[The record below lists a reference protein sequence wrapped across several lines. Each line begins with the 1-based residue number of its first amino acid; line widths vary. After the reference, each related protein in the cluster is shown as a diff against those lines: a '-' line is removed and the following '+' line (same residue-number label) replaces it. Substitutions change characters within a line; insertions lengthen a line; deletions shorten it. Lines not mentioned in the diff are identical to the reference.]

1 VAVSEQ
7 DDVLNRWRATRLVD
21 TVSSIKSGAWGAE
34 PASGGTLCIRI
45 ADFNT
50 DNRAVVFKSRTMR
63 EIEKATLPGLLLKSG
78 DLLVEK
84 SGGGD
89 KVPVGRIVMWQSDE
103 KAITSNFISRIRLKS
118 EYLPSYMSRVFQI
131 QYVSGLS
138 RKWLKQSTGIQN
150 LDLANY
156 LRETVPL
163 PDLSEQILL
172 SRYLDHAELQIAKAI
187 QAKQKMVSL
196 LNEQKQ
202 VIISELVTRGLNPDV
217 PMKDSGQAWLGQIP
231 AHWEVVRLGSVLEER
246 TEMNDKEQV
255 TQVLSLLRKRG
266 VMLYEDKGRVGN
278 KKSENIR
285 RYKIVCENDI
295 VVNCMNVI
303 IGSVGLSSYVGC
315 LSPVYYVL
323 KARTESISSAYF
335 NNVFQ
340 IEPFHKSLVR
350 YGKGILAHRLRI
362 SMLDLKAVLVPKP
375 PFSEQVEINE
385 AISSRTVGIDGAIA
399 AVEREIELLKEYRT
413 VLISDVV
420 TGKKDVRAEAADLP
434 DVDPAEL
441 AQVLSGVARVDVEED
456 EDDDGTSEVE

>member
-1 VAVSEQ
+1 MGISDQGVTV
-7 DDVLNRWRATRLVD
+7 NHWRPTRLVD
-21 TVSSIKSGAWGAE
+21 TVFSIKSGAWGTD
-34 PASGGTLCIRI
+34 PKSGGTLCIRI

-50 DNRAVVFKSRTMR
+50 DNRAVVFKSRTLR
-63 EIEKATLPGLLLKSG
+63 EIDKALLPGLLLKPG

-89 KVPVGRIVMWQSDE
+89 KVPVGRIVMWKSDE
-103 KAITSNFISRIRLKS
+103 EAITSNFVSRIRLKS
-118 EYLPSYMSRVFQI
+118 EYVPSYMSRVFQI

-156 LRETVPL
+156 LRETFPL
-163 PDLSEQILL
+163 PGLPEQILL
-172 SRYLDHAELQIAKAI
+172 ARFLDHAELRIAKAI
-187 QAKQKMVSL
+187 QAKQKMVAL
-196 LNEQKQ
+196 LNERKQ

-231 AHWEVVRLGSVLEER
+231 AHWDVVRLGSVLEER
-246 TEMNDKEQV
+246 NEMNDKEQV
-255 TQVLSLLRKRG
+255 AQVLSLLRKRG

-285 RYKIVCENDI
+285 RYKIVRENDI

-323 KARTESISSAYF
+323 KVRNESASSAYF

-350 YGKGILAHRLRI
+350 YGKGILAHRMRI
-362 SMLDLKAVLVPKP
+362 SMLDLKAVLIPKP
-375 PFSEQVEINE
+375 PIAEQMAINE
-385 AISSRTVGIDGAIA
+385 SIANRTAGIDSAIV

-420 TGKKDVRAEAADLP
+420 TGKKDVRAEAASLP

-441 AQVLSGVARVDVEED
+441 AFVLSGAVSVDGEED
-456 EDDDGTSEVE
+456 EVDGASEAE

>member
-1 VAVSEQ
+1 MDAFAGAIGVSDSSGCSTPAYAVCVPTG
-7 DDVLNRWRATRLVD
+7 DMTTKYAALATREMARSNWIQAL
-21 TVSSIKSGAWGAE
+21 SRG
-34 PASGGTLCIRI
+34 IRERSTDFRYAVF
-45 ADFNT
+45 AD
-50 DNRAVVFKSRTMR
+50 
-63 EIEKATLPGLLLKSG
+63 
-78 DLLVEK
+78 
-84 SGGGD
+84 
-89 KVPVGRIVMWQSDE
+89 Q
-103 KAITSNFISRIRLKS
+103 
-118 EYLPSYMSRVFQI
+118 YLP
-131 QYVSGLS
+131 
-138 RKWLKQSTGIQN
+138 
-150 LDLANY
+150 
-156 LRETVPL
+156 L
-163 PDLSEQILL
+163 PPKNEQESIV
-172 SRYLDHAELQIAKAI
+172 RYLDHAELRIAKAI
-187 QAKQKMVSL
+187 QAKLKMVVL

-202 VIISELVTRGLNPDV
+202 VMISELATRGLHPDV
-217 PMKDSGQAWLGQIP
+217 PMKDSGQAWLGEIP

-246 TEMNDKEQV
+246 TEMNDKEQI

-285 RYKIVCENDI
+285 RYKIVRENDI

-323 KARTESISSAYF
+323 KARTESTSSAYF

-350 YGKGILAHRLRI
+350 YGKGILAHRMRI

-420 TGKKDVRAEAADLP
+420 TGKKDIRAEAEDLP
-434 DVDPAEL
+434 VVDPAEL
-441 AQVLSGVARVDVEED
+441 AQVLSGAASVDVEE
-456 EDDDGTSEVE
+456 EEDDGTIEVE